1 MDVVYILGYGR
12 SGSTILDIVLGSD
25 PTIQSVGELDLLSR
39 EWEDR
44 SCSCGLS
51 YDACAF
57 WSRVRFHTEKAI
69 GPQAVE
75 TREQALRCVETLR
88 AYPLLLMHRIP
99 SCRAQAYRELLR
111 AELAAI
117 AHVSGKPTIL
127 DSSKSAR
134 EAAGRALAIRRIAG
148 VPVKMIHLVRDGR
161 AVLWS
166 VKRGDNVR
174 LGDGCSEDAA
184 AFSCPALRAVGGW
197 VLANAIAL
205 LTALVSERGTVL
217 RVRYEDF
224 VRDPRR
230 ELIRIG
236 EFLGRDLTAIADRI
250 ERGETFAAGHN
261 TGGNRAGKAGP
272 LRLREDREWETRL
285 GRTDRALYWALGW
298 PLALALASRPRQ
310 RPKSRVPA

>member
-12 SGSTILDIVLGSD
+12 SGSTILDILLGSD
-25 PTIQSVGELDLLSR
+25 PMIQSVGELDLLSR
-39 EWEDR
+39 EWGNR
-44 SCSCGLS
+44 SCSCGQS
-51 YDACAF
+51 YDSCAF
-57 WSRVRFHTEKAI
+57 WSRVRFHTEKAV
-69 GPQAVE
+69 GPQAVQA
-75 TREQALRCVETLR
+75 REKTLRCVETLR
-88 AYPLLLMHRIP
+88 AFPFLLMHCIP
-99 SCRAQAYRELLR
+99 SRRARAYRDFLR

-117 AHVSGKPTIL
+117 AQVSGKSTIL
-127 DSSKSAR
+127 DSSKCAR
-134 EAAGRALAIRRIAG
+134 EAAGRALAIRRVAG

-184 AFSCPALRAVGGW
+184 AFSWPELRAIGGW

-224 VRDPRR
+224 VREPRR

-236 EFLGRDLTAIADRI
+236 EFLGRDLSAIADRI

-261 TGGNRAGKAGP
+261 TGGNRAGKAGA
-272 LRLREDREWETRL
+272 LQLREDREWEARL
-285 GRTDRALYWALGW
+285 GRTDRALYWTLGW
-298 PLALALASRPRQ
+298 PLALAMARRPRQ
-310 RPKSRVPA
+310 RTESRFPA

>member
-12 SGSTILDIVLGSD
+12 SGSTILDILLGSD
-25 PTIQSVGELDLLSR
+25 PAIQSVGGLDLLSR
-39 EWEDR
+39 EWENR
-44 SCSCGLS
+44 SCSCGLG

-57 WSRVRFHTEKAI
+57 WSRVRFHTEQAV
-69 GPQAVE
+69 GPQAVQA
-75 TREQALRCVETLR
+75 RENTLRCVETLR
-88 AYPLLLMHRIP
+88 AFPMLLMQCVP
-99 SCRAQAYRELLR
+99 SRRAHAYRELVR

-117 AHVSGKPTIL
+117 AQVSGKSTIL
-127 DSSKSAR
+127 DSSKCAR

-184 AFSCPALRAVGGW
+184 SFSWPALRAVGGW

-205 LTALVSERGTVL
+205 LTALVSKRGAVL

-224 VRDPRR
+224 VREPRR
-230 ELIRIG
+230 ELMRIG
-236 EFLGRDLTAIADRI
+236 EFLGRDLSAIADRI
-250 ERGETFAAGHN
+250 ERGETFATGHN
-261 TGGNRAGKAGP
+261 TGGNRAGKGGA

-285 GRTDRALYWALGW
+285 GRTDRALYWTLGW
-298 PLALALASRPRQ
+298 PLALALAGRPRQ
-310 RPKSRVPA
+310 KPESRLPS